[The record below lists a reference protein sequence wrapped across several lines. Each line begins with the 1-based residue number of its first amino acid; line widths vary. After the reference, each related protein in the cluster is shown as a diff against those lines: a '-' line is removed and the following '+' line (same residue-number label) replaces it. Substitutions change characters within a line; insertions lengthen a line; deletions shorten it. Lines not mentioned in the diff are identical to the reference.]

1 MATRSLRVLFI
12 TGAAIL
18 LVYLLLLGLL
28 WLAHVRLVVRFSSV
42 VREPLDLLVSFPA
55 VAAYLTA
62 GLAAGASRL
71 AARVSRPA
79 VLDPEKRV
87 DESMLWRLVR
97 QVPAV
102 EEKEPRGALRA
113 WVDRYR
119 MPVIP
124 VVNAA
129 HVKGVVRA
137 EDLWQRR
144 EELSLRDVPV
154 VRADEPLG
162 RLLDVLA
169 EEGAAVLVR
178 GEDAEYV
185 GILTAADAVWV
196 WRRNLT
202 V

>member
-28 WLAHVRLVVRFSSV
+28 WLAHVRMVVRFASV
-42 VREPLDLLVSFPA
+42 VRGPLDMLLSFPA
-55 VAAYLTA
+55 VAAYLTGA
-62 GLAAGASRL
+62 LVVGASRL
-71 AARVSRPA
+71 SSLTGGLTAADVEERV
-79 VLDPEKRV
+79 E
-87 DESMLWRLVR
+87 ESALWPLVR
-97 QVPAV
+97 RVPGV
-102 EEKEPRGALRA
+102 EEGASREALRA

-119 MPVIP
+119 APLIP
-124 VVNAA
+124 VVNAT

-137 EDLWQRR
+137 EDLWQ
-144 EELSLRDVPV
+144 EKDISLRDGAV

-178 GEDAEYV
+178 GEDAAYV

-196 WRRNLT
+196 WRRS
-202 V
+202 VKA